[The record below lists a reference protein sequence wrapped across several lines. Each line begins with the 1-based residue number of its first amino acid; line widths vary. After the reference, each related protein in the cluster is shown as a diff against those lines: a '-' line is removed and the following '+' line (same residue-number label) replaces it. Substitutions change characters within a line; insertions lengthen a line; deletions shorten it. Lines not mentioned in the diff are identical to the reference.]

1 MAAEYAVFTTNRTTM
16 PDMVALTAAVRTATG
31 DATAVLF
38 RVPPGAAGE
47 WRGKKAT
54 AWSVGDLAAAQ
65 TALDTTAALS
75 PQLSAQRTVDAFPI
89 ETRALVLAII
99 DQLNVIRAALP
110 TPLAAIT
117 PAQAIAA
124 IRTKAGTLS

>member
-1 MAAEYAVFTTNRTTM
+1 MPAYATFTTTRTTT
-16 PDMVALTAAVRTATG
+16 PDQAALNAAVRAATG
-31 DATAVLF
+31 DVTATLYA
-38 RVPPGAAGE
+38 VPPGGSAT
-47 WRGKKAT
+47 WRGKKT
-54 AWSVGDLAAAQ
+54 NAWSAGDLAAAQ
-65 TALDTTAALS
+65 TALDTTAALT
-75 PQLSAQRTVDAFPI
+75 PQLSAQRTVDSFPI

-110 TPLAAIT
+110 VPLAAIT